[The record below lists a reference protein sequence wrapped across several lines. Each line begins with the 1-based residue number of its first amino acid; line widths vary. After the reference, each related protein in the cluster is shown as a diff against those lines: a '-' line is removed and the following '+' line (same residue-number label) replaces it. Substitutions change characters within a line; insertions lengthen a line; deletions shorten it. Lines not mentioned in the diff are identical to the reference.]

1 MRGACCVRRAVRRGV
16 LAGRSRRVPLLAVAL
31 GVAMIGRIRVLGIA
45 MRRSVWVPKVDGRMV

>member
-1 MRGACCVRRAVRRGV
+1 MRRAVRRGV